1 VASSGCETCLPAA
14 QSAEAAPF
22 VRTHVNLQTF
32 RRRSVPERSSGD
44 TGVNAIH
51 MTVPSSRRTAARLKL
66 PRYGLVGSVRPA
78 LVGWAGT
85 RRVCAARPPGHQQ
98 RVLGGRYS
106 LLSAITSA
114 FGAAGRGRD
123 PGHSE
128 EVGLRAQET
137 FWRAGRRVLDC
148 PASNRILA
156 AGQHRGSTSAIR
168 TALNALA
175 AN

>member
-1 VASSGCETCLPAA
+1 MIGRPGGAVPTFARSGKSGTRKV
-14 QSAEAAPF
+14 S
-22 VRTHVNLQTF
+22 
-32 RRRSVPERSSGD
+32 PERPPVAAIGFVE
-44 TGVNAIH
+44 GVN
-51 MTVPSSRRTAARLKL
+51 
-66 PRYGLVGSVRPA
+66 RY
-78 LVGWAGT
+78 
-85 RRVCAARPPGHQQ
+85 
-98 RVLGGRYS
+98 
-106 LLSAITSA
+106 LSAITSA
-114 FGAAGRGRD
+114 FCAAGRGRD